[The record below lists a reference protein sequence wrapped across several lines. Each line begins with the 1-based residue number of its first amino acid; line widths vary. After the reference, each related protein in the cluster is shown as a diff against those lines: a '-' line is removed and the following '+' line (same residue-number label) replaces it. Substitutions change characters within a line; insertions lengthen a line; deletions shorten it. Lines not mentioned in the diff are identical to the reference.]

1 MKIWNPIRLSRRFF
15 AVTLS
20 LVGLASVATSTFAA
34 VTAVSADGIY
44 QLRKDVPAFRGQNSV
59 LEPIMGG
66 QPFVAD
72 IERIKST
79 LLLVSPINASFPAG
93 IAKQPAQLSLPAP
106 EGGKYLRFALEEVA
120 IMHPDLAAKYPEIK
134 TYRGRSVDDS
144 GATLAFDITP
154 AGMHAQI
161 RTGQGA
167 IYIDPYYR
175 GNNRIY
181 VSYYKRDVFRNPRAE
196 GFICETRGDASRVFN
211 GTSVPTPHTSSGAQ
225 LRTYRLACA
234 ANSTYT
240 NFTGNTV
247 ASGLAAVVVVINRV
261 ERYLRSR
268 SRSSYAV
275 LIANNDTIIYP
286 TTGNPVNGADPYSN
300 GTGALSQNQTNLDA
314 KIGTANYDVGHVFTT
329 GSGGISGLGVV
340 CRAGQKARST
350 TGLPNPIGDAFNVD
364 YVAHEMG
371 HEFGGNHTFNSNTS
385 NCGSGNR
392 SGSHAYEPGSGTTIM
407 AYAGI
412 CGTTSDLA
420 PNSDAYFSFESINE
434 IVTYTTTGAGNG
446 CPVTTNTGNTVP
458 TVSAGPNYT
467 IPSRTPFA
475 LTGSGSDPDGDTLTY
490 CWEERDLGA
499 AQAGNLPD
507 NGTSPIFRS
516 FYGTYTPTRTF
527 PKASNLVAGVFDNVA
542 VPHGETLPI
551 TNRTL
556 NFRLTARDN
565 RINGGGVNT
574 SDMAI
579 TVIEN
584 GTGFSVT
591 APNNAGPFTNGSN
604 IGVTWNV
611 TGTNLPPVNTA
622 NVKISLSTDGGYSY
636 PYTLLASTPNDGS
649 ETVTLPAGVTTST
662 GRIKVEAVGNIFFSI
677 STTNFTVN

>member
-1 MKIWNPIRLSRRFF
+1 MNIWNSIRRVF
-15 AVTLS
+15 AAVL
-20 LVGLASVATSTFAA
+20 GLLGFTFVATSSFAA

-44 QLRKDVPAFRGQNSV
+44 QLRKEVPAVRGQNSV
-59 LEPIMGG
+59 LEPIMYG

-72 IERIKST
+72 IERIKSI
-79 LLLVSPINASFPAG
+79 LLMVPPANASFPAG
-93 IAKQPAQLSLPAP
+93 SAIQPVELSLPMP
-106 EGGKYLRFALEEVA
+106 EGGKYSRFVLEEVA

-134 TYRGRSVDDS
+134 TYRGRGVDDP

-161 RTGQGA
+161 RSGNGA
-167 IYIDPYYR
+167 IYIDPCYR

-181 VSYYKRDVFRNPRAE
+181 MSYYKRDVFRNPRAE
-196 GFICETRGDASRVFN
+196 GFICETPGDAARATKSISN
-211 GTSVPTPHTSSGAQ
+211 PTPATSSGTQ

-261 ERYLRSR
+261 DAIYEAEVGVRM
-268 SRSSYAV
+268 V
-275 LIANNDTIIYP
+275 LIPNNDTIIYP
-286 TTGNPVNGADPYSN
+286 TTGNPVNGADPYTN
-300 GTGALSQNQTNLDA
+300 GTQALSQNQTNLDA
-314 KIGTANYDVGHVFTT
+314 VIGTANYDVGHVFTT

-350 TGLPNPIGDAFNVD
+350 TGLSNPIGDAFNVD

-371 HEFGGNHTFNSNTS
+371 HEFGGNHTFNSTTS
-385 NCGSGNR
+385 NCGGGNR
-392 SGSHAYEPGSGTTIM
+392 SGAHAYEPGSGSTIM

-412 CGTTSDLA
+412 CGATSDLA
-420 PNSDAYFSFESINE
+420 PNSDAYFAFESINE
-434 IVTYTTTGAGNG
+434 IVTYTTTGSGNG
-446 CPVTTNTGNTVP
+446 CPATTATGNTVP

-499 AQAGNLPD
+499 AQAGNVAD

-516 FYGTYTPTRTF
+516 FYGTYTPTRIF
-527 PKASNLVAGVFDNVA
+527 PKASNLVAGIFDNVA
-542 VPHGETLPI
+542 APHGETLPI

-579 TVIEN
+579 TVVEN

-591 APNNAGPFTNGSN
+591 APNNAGPFTNGSS

-611 TGTNLPPVNTA
+611 TGTNLPPVSTA

-649 ETVTLPAGVTTST
+649 ENVTLPAGVTTST
-662 GRIKVEAVGNIFFSI
+662 GRIKVEAVGNIFFAI
-677 STTNFTVN
+677 SATNFTIN

>member
-1 MKIWNPIRLSRRFF
+1 MKIWKPIRSSCR
-15 AVTLS
+15 V
-20 LVGLASVATSTFAA
+20 FAA
-34 VTAVSADGIY
+34 VFGLLSLTSATPSIFAAVAGTSPDGLY
-44 QLRKDVPAFRGQNSV
+44 QLRKDVPALRGQNSV
-59 LEPIMGG
+59 LEPLMDA
-66 QPFVAD
+66 QPFTAD
-72 IERIKST
+72 IERIKSILLQVLPPGVT
-79 LLLVSPINASFPAG
+79 LPNGVAHPSV
-93 IAKQPAQLSLPAP
+93 KLSLPMP
-106 EGGKYLRFALEEVA
+106 EGGKYSRFVLEEVA

-134 TYRGRSVDDS
+134 TYRGRGIDDPGS
-144 GATLAFDITP
+144 TLAFDITP

-181 VSYYKRDVFRNPRAE
+181 VSYYKRNVFRNPRAE
-196 GFICETRGDASRVFN
+196 GFICETPGDASRKSN
-211 GTSVPTPHTSSGAQ
+211 SISNPTPATSSGTQ

-261 ERYLRSR
+261 DAIYEAEVGVRM
-268 SRSSYAV
+268 V
-275 LIANNDTIIYP
+275 LIPNNDTIIYP
-286 TTGNPVNGADPYSN
+286 TTGNPVNGADPYTN
-300 GTGALSQNQTNLDA
+300 GTQALNQNQTNLDA

-340 CRAGQKARST
+340 CRAGQKAKST

-371 HEFGGNHTFNSNTS
+371 HEFGGDHTFNSNTS

-434 IVTYTTTGAGNG
+434 IVAYTTTGSGNG
-446 CPVTTNTGNTVP
+446 CPVTTATGNTVP

-490 CWEERDLGA
+490 CWEEHDLGA
-499 AQAGNLPD
+499 AQAGNLAD

-516 FYGTYTPTRTF
+516 FYGTYTPTRIF
-527 PKASNLVAGVFDNVA
+527 PKVSNLVAGVFDNVA
-542 VPHGETLPI
+542 IPHGETLPI

-591 APNNAGPFTNGSN
+591 APNNAGPFTNGSS

-611 TGTNLPPVNTA
+611 TGTNLAPVNTP

-649 ETVTLPAGVTTST
+649 ENVTLPAGVTTST
-662 GRIKVEAVGNIFFSI
+662 GRMKVEAVGNIFFSI